1 MAMSG
6 EPLRQT
12 VKIINPQGF
21 HMRPISAF
29 IKCANQ
35 YQSAVQLFKEDSEP
49 ANGKS
54 VLALMGLGAE
64 QGTELTVEVA
74 GPDADT
80 ALRALVEIL
89 SRSSEED
96 AEPTA
101 SP

>member
-1 MAMSG
+1 MSG

-12 VKIINPQGF
+12 VKVVNPQGF

-35 YQSAVQLFKEDSEP
+35 YQSAVHLIKEDSEP
-49 ANGKS
+49 VNGKS

-64 QGTELTVEVA
+64 EGTELTVEVF
-74 GPDADT
+74 GPDAED
-80 ALRALVEIL
+80 ALKAQIEVL
-89 SRSSEED
+89 SRPLEEESE
-96 AEPTA
+96 PPA

>member
-1 MAMSG
+1 MSG

-12 VKIINPQGF
+12 VKIVNPQGF

-35 YQSAVQLFKEDSEP
+35 FQSAISLIKEDSAP
-49 ANGKS
+49 VNGKS

-64 QGTELTVEVA
+64 QGTELTVEAA
-74 GPDADT
+74 GPDAEV
-80 ALRALVEIL
+80 ALSALVEIL
-89 SRSSEED
+89 SRPLEEET
-96 AEPTA
+96 EPP

>member
-12 VKIINPQGF
+12 VRIVNPQGF

-29 IKCANQ
+29 IKCA
-35 YQSAVQLFKEDSEP
+35 SRFESTVQLAKADSE
-49 ANGKS
+49 AVNGRS

-64 QGTELTVEVA
+64 QGAELTVEVS
-74 GPDADT
+74 GPDAEE
-80 ALRALVEIL
+80 ALSALVEVL
-89 SRSSEED
+89 SRPVEEET
-96 AEPTA
+96 EPPV